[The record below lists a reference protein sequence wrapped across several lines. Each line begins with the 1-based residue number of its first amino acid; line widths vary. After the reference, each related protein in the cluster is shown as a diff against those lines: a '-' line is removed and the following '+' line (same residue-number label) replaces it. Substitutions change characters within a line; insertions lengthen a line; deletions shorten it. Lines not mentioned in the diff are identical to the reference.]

1 MRIMDWSSDVCSS
14 DLENQTLRESQ
25 GFCRLLVQRSG
36 TKHGFFPPHG
46 CPVAAPK
53 DWYFLLP
60 PGSARSAARDDRFA
74 RDQGL
79 PAYED
84 SARGDAALCPRGVSL
99 SGALRQGLGGPAD
112 VRAHT
117 AAGRARSVTEPRKH

>member
-60 PGSARSAARDDRFA
+60 PGSARSAARDDRCA

-79 PAYED
+79 PAYKE
-84 SARGDAALCPRGVSL
+84 SERGEAALCPREI
-99 SGALRQGLGGPAD
+99 
-112 VRAHT
+112 
-117 AAGRARSVTEPRKH
+117 GRASGRERVCQSG